1 MLELVVVKRL
11 RVLADTLLYRLYV
24 TVFGEQQRFV
34 FRVFLTV
41 EIDIA
46 VFTRGNGEH
55 IVEVDDRIVLDLDEV
70 QSFSHFAVLVL
81 ERGERG
87 EVIHAADPQ
96 DDADVF
102 ARVLLTDLSVKEQV
116 RRERRKV
123 VYILFADFVNL
134 E

>member
-1 MLELVVVKRL
+1 MKSSPSLIL
-11 RVLADTLLYRLYV
+11 RCL
-24 TVFGEQQRFV
+24 
-34 FRVFLTV
+34 
-41 EIDIA
+41 
-46 VFTRGNGEH
+46 
-55 IVEVDDRIVLDLDEV
+55 
-70 QSFSHFAVLVL
+70 SL
-81 ERGERG
+81 ERGKRG

>member
-81 ERGERG
+81 ERGKRG